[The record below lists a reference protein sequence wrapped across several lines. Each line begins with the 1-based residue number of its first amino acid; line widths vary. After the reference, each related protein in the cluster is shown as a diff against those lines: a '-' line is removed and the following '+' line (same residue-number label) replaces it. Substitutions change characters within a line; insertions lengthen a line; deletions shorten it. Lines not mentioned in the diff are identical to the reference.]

1 MGGFDFLPFLIGAWA
16 PGLCMVSVIVLA
28 MTRWRGSLLQRAL
41 SLTTLAYGVTY
52 ARLIARSAGFS
63 PLMALY
69 GVPTLRP

>member
-1 MGGFDFLPFLIGAWA
+1 
-16 PGLCMVSVIVLA
+16 MVSVIVLA

>member
-1 MGGFDFLPFLIGAWA
+1 
-16 PGLCMVSVIVLA
+16 MVSVIVLD

-52 ARLIARSAGFS
+52 AGLIARSAGFS

-69 GVPTLRP
+69 GAPTLRP